1 MVDDGGRQ
9 AREPLAAVAER
20 PVRALKPLPFGIE
33 QGIYLQAE
41 AALLAGLRPT
51 TVRRWLQ
58 LERGAGSLA
67 AVAEQPLL
75 SFLDLVSLRA
85 VAALRRA
92 GLSSQRIRK
101 GADYMRA
108 QLGIDHPLA
117 SADLLTDGVHL
128 YFLGSGSLLAVDTG
142 GQWTAE
148 QLVRDYLRDVKY
160 SPIGHN
166 HQLATSWEPPGIVI
180 DPLRQRGAPCIAGS
194 RVQVAML
201 HRYVQAGDSP
211 EHLATL
217 FELDLGAL
225 KQGLKWYERLRQPA
239 A

>member
-1 MVDDGGRQ
+1 VGDERGRP
-9 AREPLAAVAER
+9 AKAPLTAVAER
-20 PVRALKPLPFGIE
+20 PTRVLRSLPFSID

-58 LERGAGSLA
+58 LERGESSLA

-75 SFLDLVSLRA
+75 SFLDLISLRA
-85 VAALRRA
+85 VAALRHA
-92 GLSSQRIRK
+92 GLPLQRIRQ
-101 GADYMRA
+101 GTDYMRA

-117 SADLLTDGVHL
+117 SENLLTDGVHL
-128 YFLGSGSLLAVDTG
+128 YFCVAGPLLAVDAG

-148 QLVRDYLRDVKY
+148 ELVRDYLCDVKY
-160 SPIGHN
+160 QPVGHN
-166 HQLATSWEPPGIVI
+166 YHLATSWEPPGIVI
-180 DPLRQRGAPCIAGS
+180 DPLRQRGAPCIVGS

-201 HRYVQAGDSP
+201 RRYLQAGDSP
-211 EHLATL
+211 EHLASL
-217 FELDLGAL
+217 FELDLDAL
-225 KQGLKWYERLRQPA
+225 QQGLEWYERLRQPA